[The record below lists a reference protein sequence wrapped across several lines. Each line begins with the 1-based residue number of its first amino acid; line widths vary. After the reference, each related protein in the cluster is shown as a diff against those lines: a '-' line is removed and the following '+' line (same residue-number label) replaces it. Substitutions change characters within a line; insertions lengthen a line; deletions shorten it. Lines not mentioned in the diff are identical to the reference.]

1 MGTHANAAKGTGSA
15 ATDGQAAGKAS
26 CCTTQPACGCGTGSA
41 SSAKMPVAA
50 TNAAHSA
57 SEVTPAGNGNGVER
71 RGSESDRRKSAVDRR
86 AGLDRR
92 QVTREE
98 SGYTGPERRAGV
110 DRRDPTG
117 LERRRGAG
125 VRRSDERRVAEEG
138 EMNAHQFEFVMAVE
152 AYKKV
157 NKRLYPT
164 WTEILEVLYQL
175 GYRKVQQR
183 EVKLESV
190 PEPELWHGDAEAEA
204 EAEATDPQPITPEPP
219 TECAA

>member
-1 MGTHANAAKGTGSA
+1 MS
-15 ATDGQAAGKAS
+15 
-26 CCTTQPACGCGTGSA
+26 
-41 SSAKMPVAA
+41 
-50 TNAAHSA
+50 
-57 SEVTPAGNGNGVER
+57 
-71 RGSESDRRKSAVDRR
+71 
-86 AGLDRR
+86 
-92 QVTREE
+92 REE
-98 SGYTGPERRAGV
+98 SGYTGPERRSGV
-110 DRRDPTG
+110 DRRDATG

-138 EMNAHQFEFVMAVE
+138 EMNVHQFEFVMAVE

-183 EVKLESV
+183 KVNLESV
-190 PEPELWHGDAEAEA
+190 PEPKLWQGDDEAHDA
-204 EAEATDPQPITPEPP
+204 DTDADADADADEPRQPTNPEPP